1 MAVKISE
8 NETPKELEIMKICD
22 FQFLVRLLDS
32 FSFEGQFGTQLYGI
46 AMEYY
51 EVSLK

>member
-22 FQFLVRLLDS
+22 FQFLVKLLDS
-32 FSFEGQFGTQLYGI
+32 FSFEGQFGTWYGI